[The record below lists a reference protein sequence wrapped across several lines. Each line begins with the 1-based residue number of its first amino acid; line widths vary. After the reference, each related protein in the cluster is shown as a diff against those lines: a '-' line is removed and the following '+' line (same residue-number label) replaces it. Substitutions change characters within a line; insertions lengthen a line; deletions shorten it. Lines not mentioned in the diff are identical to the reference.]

1 MSPGVIPLLGY
12 APDADPTIPGV
23 LTSCSGVVPSLKGF
37 KGAPSPQATQQ
48 SVLASTCMGAA
59 VVTKLDGTTR
69 FFAGAATK
77 LYEASS
83 NAWTDV
89 SRSAVYATP
98 ATGRWR
104 FTQQGNVT
112 LAANG
117 ADTVQAS
124 VSSGAFS
131 CIGSAPI
138 ADIVET
144 VGKFVF
150 ALKISS
156 DASKVQWCALNDY
169 TAWAASIA
177 TQAGSDTLTST
188 SGGITAGRKFGSSII
203 VYKAKSMY
211 LGTYVGPPNIW
222 QFELIPGNAGALS
235 QEVVVSV
242 GTAEDPKHIFM
253 GYDDFYYFDGAR
265 PVPIGTNRVKE
276 TVFNQLLQ
284 SKNYV
289 AQAVHAR
296 QNSRVYYYYPSS
308 DSNLPDKCVVYNYR
322 TDRWGVDDR
331 QIEIATDW
339 ATPGLTWNN
348 LGTLYNTWD
357 DLPNG
362 QWDQAFFNS
371 AQTIPAVFDT
381 NHKLK
386 SLSGPAANTSI
397 TTGDLGDDAKL
408 SLMTRLRIRFLTAPV
423 SASLTNF
430 YKLNSGDVLTT
441 DQVTSMS
448 NGKFDVL
455 REARWHRFQIAM
467 TGDWEATGMVPEFEV
482 GGLE

>member
-1 MSPGVIPLLGY
+1 
-12 APDADPTIPGV
+12 
-23 LTSCSGVVPSLKGF
+23 
-37 KGAPSPQATQQ
+37 
-48 SVLASTCMGAA
+48 MGAA
-59 VVTKLDGTTR
+59 VLTKLDGTTR

-77 LYEASS
+77 LYEANS

-89 SRSAVYATP
+89 SRSVAYATP
-98 ATGRWR
+98 AAGRWR
-104 FTQQGNVT
+104 FAQQANVSF
-112 LAANG
+112 AANG

-138 ADIVET
+138 ANIVET
-144 VGKFVF
+144 VNKFVF
-150 ALKISS
+150 AIGTSA
-156 DASKVQWCALNDY
+156 DASKIQWCALGDY
-169 TAWAASIA
+169 TSWAASIA

-188 SGGITAGRKFGSSII
+188 AGGTTAGRKFGNSII
-203 VYKAKSMY
+203 VYKQKSMY
-211 LGTYVGPPNIW
+211 LGVYVGPPNIW

-235 QEVVVSV
+235 QEVVVSI
-242 GTAEDPKHIFM
+242 GTPDDPKHIFM
-253 GYDDFYYFDGAR
+253 GYDDFYVFDGAR

-284 SKNYV
+284 SRYYV
-289 AQAVHAR
+289 AQAVHDR
-296 QNSRVYYYYPSS
+296 QNSRVYFYYPSS

-331 QIEIATDW
+331 TIEIATDW

-386 SLSGPAANTSI
+386 TLTGAAGNTSI
-397 TTGDLGDDAKL
+397 TTGDLGDDSQVL
-408 SLMTRLRIRFLTAPV
+408 LLQRLRPRYLTAPV
-423 SASLTNF
+423 SATLTNY
-430 YKLNSGDVLTT
+430 YKMNSGDALTT
-441 DQVTSMS
+441 DSMVSLS
-448 NGKFDVL
+448 NGKFDFL

-467 TGDWEATGMVPEFEV
+467 TGDWEMTGFVPEGEV
-482 GGLE
+482 SGLE